1 MRAKRT
7 REMQGGTEIA
17 IGDSLEADGTRE
29 RKYEAEDSQGGL
41 VRARGLVRGR

>member
-1 MRAKRT
+1 
-7 REMQGGTEIA
+7 MQDGSENA

-29 RKYEAEDSQGGL
+29 SKTGAEESQGGL